1 MSILESKTETHAIIL
16 NNKCRDNI
24 CSPLPALWQ
33 TLTLTLMEKN
43 LRAEQSLPI
52 DTMLKTH
59 IQAIS
64 IL

>member
-1 MSILESKTETHAIIL
+1 MQLFSIT
-16 NNKCRDNI
+16 NVDNI
-24 CSPLPALWQ
+24 CPPPSTP
-33 TLTLTLMEKN
+33 MVDFNIDFNGDN

-59 IQAIS
+59 IQAIN